1 MPEIKISLSSA
12 DGISVWV
19 QPPRR
24 ANLLTWMLGLV
35 AVCAFGQISQ
45 GAEAGKVDFN
55 FQVRPLLSDRCFKC
69 HGPDEKARKKQL
81 RLDLREGMF
90 RKLDDGFAVVRPGNP
105 KKSELIRRIF
115 ATDPDEQMPP
125 PDSHLKLSAAEKEV
139 LQRWVA
145 QGAEFKPPWSLI
157 PVAKVSPPRTQN
169 KTWPRN
175 PIDIFVLAKLEADHL
190 SPAPAA
196 PRETLL
202 RRLALDLTGLPPSE
216 EELDAF
222 LADDASQ
229 AYERAVGRYLSS
241 PAYGEWMAVDWLDL
255 ARFADTYGYQADVA
269 RDLSAWRDWVIRA
282 FNDNLPYSQFLE
294 WQLAGDL
301 LPHAT
306 RDQRLATAFNRL
318 HRQTNE
324 GGSIEEEF
332 RAEYV
337 SDRVNTFGTAML
349 GFTLGCARCHDHK
362 YDPIKQR
369 EYYSLSAF
377 FNNIDESGL
386 YPHFTHATP
395 TPTLLLW
402 PPAQEQQ
409 ETGLQADLARSEQ
422 QLQRISHEA
431 QTPFQLWLN
440 HGGKL
445 ALPRPVAHFNFNT
458 VTNNTTPDLCST
470 NTAQLEDGPVLVR
483 GASGASSAATGP
495 RPEAATNFALQ
506 FSGDNQVV
514 CNGVGHFTRTDPF
527 SFGLWLKPTEPQDR
541 AVVLHYS
548 RAWTDSGSRGYE
560 LVLDHG
566 RPFFGLIHFWPGN
579 AIAVRA
585 KQALATNEWSQLCL
599 TYDGS
604 SRAAGLKLYCH
615 GAPLETEVVRDHL
628 YKDITHRSE
637 WGDADVGNI
646 QLTLGARFRDHGF
659 KNGMLADVQV
669 FDVCLTAPEVEG
681 LAGNQAPQPTLEYF
695 LARQYEPFQQV
706 SADLRRLRRAESAL
720 ANDIPEIMTMAE
732 MPQPRPTYLLKR
744 GAYDAP
750 GEPVQRDTPASLP
763 PFPAGAPRDRLGLA
777 QWLIARNNP
786 LTARVVVNRIWKMHF
801 GRGIVATPDDFGS
814 QGKLPTHPELLDW
827 LAGWFRD
834 HGWDV
839 KALHQL
845 IVESATYQQSSQT
858 TPEIVERDPEDLL
871 LSRWPRHRLQA
882 EQIRDSALADS
893 GLLNHTL
900 GGPSVKPYQPP
911 GLWEAAGTGGEY
923 AQDTGDKLYRRSLY
937 TFLKRTVPPPAMLTF
952 DATSHEVCTAKRE
965 TTTTPLQALVLL
977 NDPQFVE
984 AARFTAERLLKAFP
998 ADGNARIRSA
1008 FRQFTGREPD
1018 ATELKILNQLLAE
1031 QAQLFVAD
1039 PGSATKL
1046 LATGASKWD
1055 ETLPRAEF
1063 AATTTMVSALMNFD
1077 EFIVER

>member
-1 MPEIKISLSSA
+1 MPQIKSLINNSNDQSGCA
-12 DGISVWV
+12 KL
-19 QPPRR
+19 PRR
-24 ANLLTWMLGLV
+24 AHLLVWRLGLV
-35 AVCAFGQISQ
+35 VVCALGQPAQ
-45 GAEAGKVDFN
+45 GTEAGKVDFN
-55 FQVRPLLSDRCFKC
+55 FQIRPLLSDRCFKC

-90 RKLDDGFAVVRPGNP
+90 RQLDDGFAVVRPGNP

-115 ATDPDEQMPP
+115 ATDPEEQMPP
-125 PDSHLKLSAAEKEV
+125 PDSQLKLSAAEQEL
-139 LQRWVA
+139 LQRWVT
-145 QGAEFKPPWSLI
+145 QGAEFKPHWSLI
-157 PVAKVSPPRTQN
+157 PVEKVSPPRTHDQA
-169 KTWPRN
+169 WPRN
-175 PIDIFVLAKLEADHL
+175 PIDRFVLAKLEAEHL
-190 SPAPAA
+190 TPAPAA
-196 PRETLL
+196 ARETIL
-202 RRLALDLTGLPPSE
+202 RRLALDLTGLPPSVA
-216 EELDAF
+216 ELDAF
-222 LADDASQ
+222 LADTSSQ
-229 AYERAVGRYLSS
+229 AYEHAVGRYLNS

-324 GGSIEEEF
+324 GGSIEAEF

-349 GFTLGCARCHDHK
+349 GFTVGCARCHDHK
-362 YDPIKQR
+362 YDPLKQR

-402 PPAQEQQ
+402 PPAQEQSAAA
-409 ETGLQADLARSEQ
+409 LRADLARTEQ
-422 QLQRISHEA
+422 QLQPISRAA
-431 QTPFQLWLN
+431 QAPFQLWLKD
-440 HGGKL
+440 GGKL
-445 ALPRPVAHFNFNT
+445 SAPLPVAHFLFDF

-470 NTAQLEDGPVLVR
+470 NPARLEDGPVLVR
-483 GASGASSAATGP
+483 ETPGTSSAAT
-495 RPEAATNFALQ
+495 RPELDSAPNGALQ

-527 SFGLWLKPTEPQDR
+527 SFSLWLKPTEAQDR
-541 AVVLHYS
+541 AVVLHHS

-579 AIAVRA
+579 ALAVRA
-585 KQALATNEWSQLCL
+585 KNALPTNEWAQLCV

-637 WGDADVGNI
+637 WGDAEVGNI
-646 QLTLGARFRDHGF
+646 QLTLGARFRDQGF
-659 KNGMLADVQV
+659 KHGLLADLQV
-669 FDVCLTAPEVEG
+669 FDLCLTAPEVAA
-681 LAGNQAPQPTLEYF
+681 LAKKTAPQPTLDYF
-695 LARQYEPFQQV
+695 LARHYEPFRTAAAEL
-706 SADLRRLRRAESAL
+706 SRLRRAENTL
-720 ANDIPEIMTMAE
+720 VNDVPEIMTMAE

-750 GEPVQRDTPASLP
+750 GELVQRDTPASLP

-777 QWLIARNNP
+777 EWLVARNNP

-801 GRGIVATPDDFGS
+801 GRGLVATSDDFGS

-827 LAGWFRD
+827 LAGWFMD

-839 KALHQL
+839 KALHRI
-845 IVESATYQQSSQT
+845 IVESATYRQSSQT

-871 LSRWPRHRLQA
+871 LSRWPHHRLQA

-893 GLLNHTL
+893 GLLNRTL

-923 AQDTGDKLYRRSLY
+923 AQDTGEKLYRRSLY

-965 TTTTPLQALVLL
+965 TTTTPLQALVLF

-984 AARFTAERLLKAFP
+984 AARFAAERLLQAFP
-998 ADGNARIRSA
+998 TDVNARIKSA

-1018 ATELKILNQLLAE
+1018 ATEMKILTQLLAE
-1031 QAQLFVAD
+1031 QAQLFGAD
-1039 PGSATKL
+1039 PASAAKL

-1063 AATTTMVSALMNFD
+1063 AATTSLVSALMNFD